1 MLRAAA
7 ISCALVA
14 APASS
19 LAGLSDFDQTAALV
33 AKAICIG
40 VHTDASYNQ
49 AWDQG
54 TPDARARGLT
64 VDRIEAVKA
73 ENGEA
78 AIQQRAN
85 EMIRD
90 QGCRALIPDQAYAVF
105 GPYKPLSPNSF
116 QGFYD

>member
-1 MLRAAA
+1 MLRSAAVGL
-7 ISCALVA
+7 SLALLPTA
-14 APASS
+14 G
-19 LAGLSDFDQTAALV
+19 LAGLSDFDRTAERV
-33 AKAICIG
+33 ATAICIG

-54 TPDARARGLT
+54 TPAARARGLT